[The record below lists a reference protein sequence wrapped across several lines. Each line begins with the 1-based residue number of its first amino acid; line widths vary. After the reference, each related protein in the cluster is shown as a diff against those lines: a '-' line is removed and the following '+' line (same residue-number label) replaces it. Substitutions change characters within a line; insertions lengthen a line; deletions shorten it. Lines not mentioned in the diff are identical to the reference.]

1 MGVAITRP
9 RGQQAVREAVLE
21 AAVRLFCE
29 KGPAATSM
37 REIATLARVNHGLI
51 HRHFGSKRALVQ
63 AVFEHLAERL
73 TATGPFEEPTL
84 DAALAAFGAL
94 EEQREFWIVLARA
107 MLDGELAEVLE
118 SELPAGHRLVE
129 TLATA
134 LPDPSPLPARDVV
147 AMSLAFS
154 LGWLLLRDFIQAA
167 TDAGDDVPE
176 KWFAAMASL
185 LDGNVDP
192 RLGC

>member
-1 MGVAITRP
+1 MGVATTRP
-9 RGQQAVREAVLE
+9 RGEHAVREAVLE
-21 AAVRLFCE
+21 AAIRLFCE

-37 REIATLARVNHGLI
+37 REIATRARVNHGLI
-51 HRHFGSKRALVQ
+51 HRHFGSKRALVR
-63 AVFEHLAERL
+63 AVYEHLAERL
-73 TATGPFEEPTL
+73 AATGPFEEPTL
-84 DAALAAFGAL
+84 DAALAAFHAL

-107 MLDGELAEVLE
+107 MLDGELEEVLE

-129 TLATA
+129 TLAAA
-134 LPDPSPLPARDVV
+134 LPDTSPLPARDVV

-176 KWFAAMASL
+176 KWFSAMADL
-185 LDGNVDP
+185 LDGHTDP
-192 RLGC
+192 RPPR